1 MIGGLKNV
9 LVKAGHESEFEKLF
23 AELRAEI
30 QKNEPGCVYYSLLKS
45 RTAPRTYIVEEQYRD
60 QAAWEA
66 HQSSAR
72 GKIYFAKI
80 RAILESITV
89 EYFDVTV
96 PSFAERAQSRN
107 EERSFDSAS

>member
-1 MIGGLKNV
+1 MRDGRDTIPGFRRCAMVGGLKSV

-23 AELRAEI
+23 AELRAEMR
-30 QKNEPGCVYYSLLKS
+30 KNEPDCVYYSLLKS

-66 HQSSAR
+66 HQSSAY

-96 PSFAERAQSRN
+96 P
-107 EERSFDSAS
+107 